1 MIAKPVVMQV
11 DMYRKGEGKMSKKLK
26 SEAVDHLFDAILC
39 LENREECYTFFE
51 DVCTVNELLS
61 LSQRFE
67 VARMLRD
74 QKTYLDIAEKTG
86 ASTATISRVNRS
98 LNYGNDGYDMVFS
111 RMEKSESNEE

>member
-1 MIAKPVVMQV
+1 
-11 DMYRKGEGKMSKKLK
+11 MSKKLRTD
-26 SEAVDHLFDAILC
+26 AVDHLFDAILS
-39 LENREECYTFFE
+39 LQNREEGYTFFE

-67 VARMLRD
+67 VAKMLRD

-111 RMEKSESNEE
+111 RMQNTDK